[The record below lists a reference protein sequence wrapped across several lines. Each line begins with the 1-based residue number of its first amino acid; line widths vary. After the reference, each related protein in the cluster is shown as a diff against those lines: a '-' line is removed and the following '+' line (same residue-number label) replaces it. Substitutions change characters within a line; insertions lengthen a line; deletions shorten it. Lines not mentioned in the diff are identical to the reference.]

1 MSKDSSD
8 NFIELNPGD
17 VIYVNEDLKIKKD
30 IVKDP
35 EVSEPEP
42 AEESKPLEK
51 SKAPTFDIP
60 LAEERKSEPI
70 VRPVQQLFDEPSK
83 EETEEIP
90 STVSSPKQDFSL
102 KPAPVISETLPKPQ
116 TEVLPPVVD
125 SFQKSTPPPIPQP
138 QLSPIQ
144 SELPKP
150 PTPPP
155 IPQPQ
160 LSPIQSELPKPPTP
174 PPIPQPQ
181 LSPIQLELPKP
192 PTLQI
197 LNPLQQTVEQTALN
211 QPKANQPV
219 TNHLGQNLELRPHD
233 MPPTPDSNIVANQQ
247 ILSIPP
253 PLASSL
259 PPPKSTV
266 LPLVTTDMQGNLGL
280 LSNQN
285 ISQPVILPQ
294 PVSVPAVDTDD
305 EGIKDLPI
313 ESGGKSTKRLKI
325 FRNVTILIILATIVV
340 GTFFLLPKIQAI
352 IDGRRLNEVDEFEAV
367 LVNLLQIK
375 NQEIEVE
382 LTDSQFEN
390 FVPAL
395 GNQSEIIEGKVS
407 VKSVLRMKYSTGVS
421 NPNIGSKFRFDLNL
435 RTNEGPDNLA
445 LDVVTVFIDGEAYFK
460 IESLSI
466 NDRSV
471 NLRETTFADRWSNLE
486 ALLQVQSGDGGEELV
501 ENNSVF
507 LNYIANLLNLYSHPH
522 YVVFLPTFNVT
533 QSQQYKRIIEEVLSK
548 SQAYDLDTGSCETL
562 QDAETKCKIRINY
575 SELHALYEEIYS
587 IIDEDMPAYYNI
599 LKIADNRN
607 SNLPKVIELT
617 FDKDRDL
624 PISLSVP
631 ASDND
636 ISASGL
642 MIDYKNFDESSFE
655 IETFSNPLDI
665 SEYHEQIL
673 KYEEEVNYGT

>member
-17 VIYVNEDLKIKKD
+17 VIYINESPKVKKD

-35 EVSEPEP
+35 KISEPEP
-42 AEESKPLEK
+42 AEESKPSVK
-51 SKAPTFDIP
+51 SQAPTFDIP
-60 LAEERKSEPI
+60 LAKERKSKPI
-70 VRPVQQLFDEPSK
+70 LRPVEQPVDEPSK
-83 EETEEIP
+83 EDPEEIS
-90 STVSSPKQDFSL
+90 STVLPPRQDLSSQ
-102 KPAPVISETLPKPQ
+102 PAPVISETSPKPQ
-116 TEVLPPVVD
+116 TETPSPVVD
-125 SFQKSTPPPIPQP
+125 SFQKPPTPSIPQP

-144 SELPKP
+144 PELPKP
-150 PTPPP
+150 P
-155 IPQPQ
+155 IP
-160 LSPIQSELPKPPTP
+160 
-174 PPIPQPQ
+174 
-181 LSPIQLELPKP
+181 
-192 PTLQI
+192 QI

-211 QPKANQPV
+211 QLKANQPIAD
-219 TNHLGQNLELRPHD
+219 HLGQNSELRPHD
-233 MPPTPDSNIVANQQ
+233 TPSPDYNIAADQQ
-247 ILSIPP
+247 ILSMPP

-266 LPLVTTDMQGNLGL
+266 PPLATTDIQGNLGL

-285 ISQPVILPQ
+285 VFQPVVLPQ
-294 PVSVPAVDTDD
+294 PVPAPAVDTDD
-305 EGIKDLPI
+305 QEIQDLPV
-313 ESGGKSTKRLKI
+313 ETGEKSTKRLKI
-325 FRNVTILIILATIVV
+325 FRNITILVILATVV
-340 GTFFLLPKIQAI
+340 AGTFFLLPKIQAI

-407 VKSVLRMKYSTGVS
+407 VKSVLRMKYSTGSS
-421 NPNIGSKFRFDLNL
+421 NPNIGSKFRFDLAL

-471 NLRETTFADRWSNLE
+471 NLSETTFADRWSNLE

-533 QSQQYKRIIEEVLSK
+533 QSQQYKRIIEEALSK
-548 SQAYDLDTGSCETL
+548 SQAYDLDTGSCEILKDT
-562 QDAETKCKIRINY
+562 ETKCKIRINY
-575 SELHALYEEIYS
+575 SELHALYEQIYS
-587 IIDEDMPAYYNI
+587 IIDEDMPAYYDI

-631 ASDND
+631 ASDDD